1 MISFLLADDHSIVRH
16 GLKTLIRE
24 NFSFKEIHEVND
36 SGEVL
41 RSIQKYHYDLLIL
54 DINMPGLDFTNLFH
68 RINSMAIGPRVFV
81 FTAFPENA
89 YGLRCLHLGAFGF
102 LTKTASNSEICIAI
116 ERIVEGKKYVSAAL
130 THQLLDGNIYGPSHN
145 PFQGLSSREME
156 IVLLL
161 NSGKSLPEISS
172 QLNIQYTTANT
183 YKRRI
188 FEKLRVDNIVSLS
201 RLMHS
206 YQVGV

>member
-1 MISFLLADDHSIVRH
+1 MTSFLLADDHNIVRF

-24 NFSFKEIHEVND
+24 NLSFEEIHEAKE

-41 RSIQKYHYDLLIL
+41 RAIQHHHYDILIL
-54 DINMPGLDFTNLFH
+54 DINMPGIDFTNLIH
-68 RINSMAIGPRVFV
+68 WVSSMSMGPRIFI
-81 FTAFPENA
+81 FTSLPENV

-102 LTKTASNSEICIAI
+102 LNKTASNPEICIAL
-116 ERIVEGKKYVSAAL
+116 ERVIEGKKYVSAAL
-130 THQLLDGNIYGPSHN
+130 TDQLLDGNTDRISHN
-145 PFQGLSSREME
+145 PFQVLSSREME

-161 NSGKSLPEISS
+161 NLGKSLPEISS

-188 FEKLRVDNIVSLS
+188 FEKLRVDNIISLS
-201 RLMHS
+201 RLMHT